1 MKFKRKEE
9 KRKRSF
15 GPRLLVM
22 IFCLTWLLT
31 GCGKGGKT
39 VATLNGEKISLE
51 EAVFYTRLNQQQ
63 WELAYAESFGRDFW
77 TQTLNEEL
85 GTFEEEL
92 KRQVMDTICQIHLMN
107 SHAREYGVSLTK
119 EEEAQVA
126 ERVREFMDSHSE
138 EVREAAGADQK
149 LVKKLLQERMLSD
162 KVAEALV
169 ADYAPAVSREEAA
182 LGKMTY
188 CLFSTMG
195 TYDRAGNHQAV
206 SREEQEEIQA
216 AAQAFAQRTQEL
228 GDIQAAA
235 EEAGR
240 TCIDVY
246 FNENTNGGAHEKIAD
261 LVRTM
266 EVGQSAGPVTTEDG
280 YYVIQYVSQLDEQ
293 ATTEHQEALVQQK
306 KAEKCQEIYEGW
318 LSAAEF
324 VIDQEVWDQ
333 VEVRQVMFV
342 PGT

>member
-1 MKFKRKEE
+1 MKIRVKKEVRKG
-9 KRKRSF
+9 STWA
-15 GPRLLVM
+15 LLVV
-22 IFCLTWLLT
+22 IFCAAALLT

-39 VATLNGEKISLE
+39 VATLDGEKISLK

-63 WELAYAESFGRDFW
+63 WELAYAESFGTDFW
-77 TQTLNEEL
+77 TQTLNEET

-107 SHAREYGVSLTK
+107 SHAKEYGVSLTR
-119 EEEAQVA
+119 EEEALVE
-126 ERVREFMDSHSE
+126 ERVKEFMDSHSQ

-162 KVAEALV
+162 KVAEAMV
-169 ADYAPAVSREEAA
+169 ADYTPSVSQEEAA

-206 SREEQEEIQA
+206 SKEELGEIQA
-216 AAQAFAQRTQEL
+216 EAQAFAQRIQEL

-246 FNENTNGGAHEKIAD
+246 FNENTNGGAHEKIANQ
-261 LVRTM
+261 VRTM
-266 EVGQSAGPVTTEDG
+266 EVGQSAGPISTEDG
-280 YYVIQYVSQLDEQ
+280 YYVIQYVSQMDQQ
-293 ATTEHQEALVQQK
+293 ATKEHQEALVQQK
-306 KAEKCQEIYEGW
+306 KAQKCQEIYEGW
-318 LSAAEF
+318 LSAAKF
-324 VIDQEVWDQ
+324 VIDQEVWDE
-333 VEVRQVMFV
+333 VEVQQVMFV
-342 PGT
+342 P